1 MKQYKSVAVVLPPH
15 DTGKKYESLLNYTPD
30 QNFFLNVLEVLNDI
44 YQEEPPP
51 TVLVCD
57 IAKELKGI
65 KHKDNDALKKT
76 AEGAARAIKSIKEAI
91 ELLGY
96 SLVIINSN
104 KNRALADLDLASL
117 LKKSISN
124 IDIAIFNV
132 ADPHKTFNENKDTIA
147 YAIGEGSVQ
156 THLRNIIK
164 MQPVGPL
171 YGAKD
176 LLGDN

>member
-30 QNFFLNVLEVLNDI
+30 QNFFLNVLEVLNDL
-44 YQEEPPP
+44 YQEDMPP

-57 IAKELKGI
+57 ISKELKGI

-76 AEGAARAIKSIKEAI
+76 AEGATKAIKSVKEAI
-91 ELLGY
+91 ERIGY

-104 KNRALADLDLASL
+104 KNRATADLDLAAL

-132 ADPHKTFNENKDTIA
+132 TDPHKIFNENKDTIA

-156 THLRNIIK
+156 THLKNIINL
-164 MQPVGPL
+164 QPVGPL